1 MIVSYDTSE
10 IDNYPEDEL
19 ELEDLSYKWTIEGNP
34 LFNIGDKV
42 QFIYTLNRDGN
53 TGEAID
59 LYEEMK
65 NEKPIGTVIG
75 FENRVSKVDIYGK
88 EYTFLQVKF
97 DDDKFNKAN
106 KIVDLIP
113 MQFVKVN

>member
-1 MIVSYDTSE
+1 MIVSYNTSK

-19 ELEDLSYKWTIEGNP
+19 ELEDLSYKWAIEGNP

-42 QFIYTLNRDGN
+42 QFLYTLNRDGN

-75 FENRVSKVDIYGK
+75 FENRVSKVNIYGNECK
-88 EYTFLQVKF
+88 FLKVEF
-97 DDDKFNKAN
+97 EDSKFNKAN

-113 MQFVKVN
+113 MQFVKIN